1 MKKYL
6 KFIALITII
15 LISYFV
21 FLRLKPMSEIP
32 EFEYNSINN
41 EIFSNNNIKESDK
54 NIIFLYFSCK
64 CGDCKELI
72 NNIDNYKKLLEEYEI
87 ILITTEKNIDTIKA
101 FVKVKEIEKLN
112 IPVLIDVN
120 NNFPSD
126 FSLGFSINL
135 PKVLVFDKNGK
146 LMENENPFT
155 KLK

>member
-41 EIFSNNNIKESDK
+41 EIFSNKNIKESDK

-146 LMENENPFT
+146 LIENANP
-155 KLK
+155 LQY

>member
-6 KFIALITII
+6 KLIAIITI
-15 LISYFV
+15 LLVSYFV

-41 EIFSNNNIKESDK
+41 EIFSNKNIKESDK

-101 FVKVKEIEKLN
+101 CVKVKEIEKLN
-112 IPVLIDVN
+112 IPILIDVN

-135 PKVLVFDKNGK
+135 PKVLVFDKNGQ
-146 LMENENPFT
+146 LIENDNPFT
-155 KLK
+155 ELK

>member
-1 MKKYL
+1 
-6 KFIALITII
+6 
-15 LISYFV
+15 
-21 FLRLKPMSEIP
+21 MSEIP
-32 EFEYNSINN
+32 EFEYSSINN
-41 EIFSNNNIKESDK
+41 EIFSNKNIKESDK

-64 CGDCKELI
+64 CSDCKELI
-72 NNIDNYKKLLEEYEI
+72 NNIENYKKLLEEYEI

-112 IPVLIDVN
+112 IPVLIDVD

-146 LMENENPFT
+146 LIENANPFT
-155 KLK
+155 ELK

>member
-41 EIFSNNNIKESDK
+41 EIFSNKNIKESDK

-120 NNFPSD
+120 NNFPSA

>member
-1 MKKYL
+1 
-6 KFIALITII
+6 
-15 LISYFV
+15 
-21 FLRLKPMSEIP
+21 MSEIP
-32 EFEYNSINN
+32 EFEYSSINN
-41 EIFSNNNIKESDK
+41 EIFSNKNIKESDK

-64 CGDCKELI
+64 CGDCKGLI

-87 ILITTEKNIDTIKA
+87 ILITTEKNIDTIKE
-101 FVKVKEIEKLN
+101 FVNVKEIEKLN

-146 LMENENPFT
+146 LIENANPFIE
-155 KLK
+155 LK

>member
-1 MKKYL
+1 M
-6 KFIALITII
+6 
-15 LISYFV
+15 
-21 FLRLKPMSEIP
+21 
-32 EFEYNSINN
+32 
-41 EIFSNNNIKESDK
+41 
-54 NIIFLYFSCK
+54 FLYFSCK

-135 PKVLVFDKNGK
+135 PKVLVFDKNGQ
-146 LMENENPFT
+146 LIENVNPFT
-155 KLK
+155 ELK

>member
-41 EIFSNNNIKESDK
+41 EIFSNKNLKESDK

-72 NNIDNYKKLLEEYEI
+72 NNIDNYKKLLEKYEI

-146 LMENENPFT
+146 LIENANPFT
-155 KLK
+155 ELK

>member
-6 KFIALITII
+6 KLIVLIAII

-32 EFEYNSINN
+32 EFEYTSLNN
-41 EIFSNNNIKESDK
+41 EIFSNENINESEK
-54 NIIFLYFSCK
+54 KIIFLYFSCK

-72 NNIDNYKKLLEEYEI
+72 NNIENYKKLLEEYEI

-146 LMENENPFT
+146 LIENANPFT
-155 KLK
+155 ELK

>member
-41 EIFSNNNIKESDK
+41 EIFSNKNIKESDK

>member
-6 KFIALITII
+6 KLIAIITI
-15 LISYFV
+15 LLVSYFV

-32 EFEYNSINN
+32 EFEYTSLNN
-41 EIFSNNNIKESDK
+41 EIFSNENINESEK
-54 NIIFLYFSCK
+54 KIIFLYFSCK

-87 ILITTEKNIDTIKA
+87 ILITTEKNIDTIKE
-101 FVKVKEIEKLN
+101 FVKVKEIEELN
-112 IPVLIDVN
+112 IPILIDVN

-146 LMENENPFT
+146 LIENANP
-155 KLK
+155 L

>member
-1 MKKYL
+1 MKKYIKL
-6 KFIALITII
+6 IVLITII

-41 EIFSNNNIKESDK
+41 EIFSNKNIKESDK

-101 FVKVKEIEKLN
+101 CVKVKEIEKLN
-112 IPVLIDVN
+112 IPILIDVN

-135 PKVLVFDKNGK
+135 PKVLVFDKNGQ
-146 LMENENPFT
+146 LIENDNPFT
-155 KLK
+155 ELK

>member
-1 MKKYL
+1 
-6 KFIALITII
+6 
-15 LISYFV
+15 
-21 FLRLKPMSEIP
+21 MSEIP

-41 EIFSNNNIKESDK
+41 EIFSNKNIKESDK

-72 NNIDNYKKLLEEYEI
+72 NNIDNYKKLLAEYEI

-120 NNFPSD
+120 NNFPSA

>member
-87 ILITTEKNIDTIKA
+87 ILITTEKNIDTIKE
-101 FVKVKEIEKLN
+101 FVKVKEIEELN
-112 IPVLIDVN
+112 IPILIDVN

-146 LMENENPFT
+146 LIENANP
-155 KLK
+155 LQY

>member
-1 MKKYL
+1 
-6 KFIALITII
+6 
-15 LISYFV
+15 
-21 FLRLKPMSEIP
+21 MSEIP

-87 ILITTEKNIDTIKA
+87 ILITTEKNIDTIKE
-101 FVKVKEIEKLN
+101 FVKVKEIEELN
-112 IPVLIDVN
+112 IPILIDVN

-146 LMENENPFT
+146 LIENANP
-155 KLK
+155 LQY

>member
-32 EFEYNSINN
+32 EFEYNSMNN
-41 EIFSNNNIKESDK
+41 EIFSNKNIKESDK

-64 CGDCKELI
+64 CDDCKELI
-72 NNIDNYKKLLEEYEI
+72 NNIYNYKKLLEEYEI

-112 IPVLIDVN
+112 IPVLIDVD

-146 LMENENPFT
+146 LIENANPFT
-155 KLK
+155 ELK

>member
-1 MKKYL
+1 
-6 KFIALITII
+6 
-15 LISYFV
+15 
-21 FLRLKPMSEIP
+21 MSEIP

-41 EIFSNNNIKESDK
+41 EIFSNKNLKESDK

-72 NNIDNYKKLLEEYEI
+72 NNIDNYKKLLEKYEI

-146 LMENENPFT
+146 LIENANPFT
-155 KLK
+155 ELK

>member
-6 KFIALITII
+6 KLIALFAII

-21 FLRLKPMSEIP
+21 FLRLKSMSEIP
-32 EFEYNSINN
+32 EFEYSSINN
-41 EIFSNNNIKESDK
+41 EIFSNKNIKESDK

-64 CGDCKELI
+64 CSDCKELI
-72 NNIDNYKKLLEEYEI
+72 NNIENYKKLLEEYEI
-87 ILITTEKNIDTIKA
+87 ILITTEKNIDTIKE

-112 IPVLIDVN
+112 IPVLIDTN

-146 LMENENPFT
+146 LIENVNPFT
-155 KLK
+155 ELK

>member
-6 KFIALITII
+6 KLIALLLII

-32 EFEYNSINN
+32 EFEYSSINN
-41 EIFSNNNIKESDK
+41 ELFSNKNIKESDK

-72 NNIDNYKKLLEEYEI
+72 NNIENYKKLLEEYEI
-87 ILITTEKNIDTIKA
+87 ILITTEKNIDTIKE

-112 IPVLIDVN
+112 IPILIDVN

-135 PKVLVFDKNGK
+135 PKVLVFDKNGQ
-146 LMENENPFT
+146 LIENVNPFT
-155 KLK
+155 GLK

>member
-1 MKKYL
+1 
-6 KFIALITII
+6 
-15 LISYFV
+15 
-21 FLRLKPMSEIP
+21 MSEIP

-41 EIFSNNNIKESDK
+41 EIFSNKNIKESDK

-101 FVKVKEIEKLN
+101 CVKVKEIEKLN
-112 IPVLIDVN
+112 IPILIDVN

-135 PKVLVFDKNGK
+135 PKVLVFDKNGQ
-146 LMENENPFT
+146 LNEKYNQFT
-155 KLK
+155 ELK

>member
-6 KFIALITII
+6 KLIALFAII

-21 FLRLKPMSEIP
+21 FLRLKSMSEIP
-32 EFEYNSINN
+32 EFEYSSINN
-41 EIFSNNNIKESDK
+41 EIFSNKNIKESDK

-64 CGDCKELI
+64 CSDCKELI
-72 NNIDNYKKLLEEYEI
+72 NNIENYKKLLEEYEI

-146 LMENENPFT
+146 LIENANPFT
-155 KLK
+155 VLK

>member
-6 KFIALITII
+6 KLIALIAII

-21 FLRLKPMSEIP
+21 FLRIKPMSEIP
-32 EFEYNSINN
+32 EFKYSSINN
-41 EIFSNNNIKESDK
+41 EIFTNKNIKESDK
-54 NIIFLYFSCK
+54 KIIFLYFSCK

-72 NNIDNYKKLLEEYEI
+72 SNIENYKKLLEEYEI
-87 ILITTEKNIDTIKA
+87 ILITTEKNIDTIKE

-112 IPVLIDVN
+112 IPILIDVN

-135 PKVLVFDKNGK
+135 PKVLVFDKNGQ
-146 LMENENPFT
+146 LIENVNPFT
-155 KLK
+155 ELK

>member
-6 KFIALITII
+6 KLIAIITI
-15 LISYFV
+15 LLVSYFV

-87 ILITTEKNIDTIKA
+87 ILITTEKNIDTIKE
-101 FVKVKEIEKLN
+101 FVKVKEIEELN
-112 IPVLIDVN
+112 IPILIDVN

>member
-1 MKKYL
+1 MKKYFKL
-6 KFIALITII
+6 IALLGIMLI
-15 LISYFV
+15 LYFV

-41 EIFSNNNIKESDK
+41 EIFSNKNIKESDK

-135 PKVLVFDKNGK
+135 PKVLVFDKNGQ
-146 LMENENPFT
+146 LIENVNPFT
-155 KLK
+155 ELK

>member
-6 KFIALITII
+6 KLIALFAII

-21 FLRLKPMSEIP
+21 FLRLKSMSEIP
-32 EFEYNSINN
+32 EFEYSSINN
-41 EIFSNNNIKESDK
+41 EIFSNKNIKESDK

-64 CGDCKELI
+64 CSDCKELI
-72 NNIDNYKKLLEEYEI
+72 NNIENYKKLLEEYEI

-112 IPVLIDVN
+112 IPVLIDVD

-146 LMENENPFT
+146 LIENANPFT
-155 KLK
+155 ELK

>member
-41 EIFSNNNIKESDK
+41 EIFSNKNIKESDK

-72 NNIDNYKKLLEEYEI
+72 NNIYNYKKLLEEYEI

>member
-1 MKKYL
+1 MKKYIKL
-6 KFIALITII
+6 IVLITII

-41 EIFSNNNIKESDK
+41 EIFSNKNLKESDK

-72 NNIDNYKKLLEEYEI
+72 NNIDNYKKLLEKYEI

-126 FSLGFSINL
+126 FSFW
-135 PKVLVFDKNGK
+135 VF
-146 LMENENPFT
+146 L
-155 KLK
+155 

>member
-6 KFIALITII
+6 KLIALFAII

-21 FLRLKPMSEIP
+21 FLRLKSMSEIP
-32 EFEYNSINN
+32 EFEYSSINN
-41 EIFSNNNIKESDK
+41 EIFSNKNIKESDK

-64 CGDCKELI
+64 CSDCKELI
-72 NNIDNYKKLLEEYEI
+72 NNIENYKKLLEEYEI

-135 PKVLVFDKNGK
+135 PQV
-146 LMENENPFT
+146 
-155 KLK
+155 

>member
-1 MKKYL
+1 
-6 KFIALITII
+6 
-15 LISYFV
+15 
-21 FLRLKPMSEIP
+21 MSEIP

-41 EIFSNNNIKESDK
+41 EIFSNKNIKESDK

-101 FVKVKEIEKLN
+101 CVKVKEIEKLN
-112 IPVLIDVN
+112 IPILIDVN

-135 PKVLVFDKNGK
+135 PKVLVFDKNGQ
-146 LMENENPFT
+146 LIENDNPFT
-155 KLK
+155 ELK

>member
-41 EIFSNNNIKESDK
+41 EIFTNKNIKESDK

-72 NNIDNYKKLLEEYEI
+72 NNIENYKKLLEEYEI
-87 ILITTEKNIDTIKA
+87 ILITTEKNIDTIKE

-112 IPVLIDVN
+112 IPILIDVN

-135 PKVLVFDKNGK
+135 PQV
-146 LMENENPFT
+146 
-155 KLK
+155 

>member
-1 MKKYL
+1 
-6 KFIALITII
+6 
-15 LISYFV
+15 
-21 FLRLKPMSEIP
+21 MSEIP
-32 EFEYNSINN
+32 EFEYTSLNN
-41 EIFSNNNIKESDK
+41 EIFSNENINESEK
-54 NIIFLYFSCK
+54 KIIFLYFSCK

-72 NNIDNYKKLLEEYEI
+72 NNIENYKKLLEEYEI

-146 LMENENPFT
+146 LIENANPFT
-155 KLK
+155 ELK